1 MNDIYPISNLEVIG
15 YLFLCI
21 TFFMYKRFKLKVI
34 TEQIRAFVKKI
45 IDNKSY

>member
-1 MNDIYPISNLEVIG
+1 MNDIYLISNLEVIG
-15 YLFLCI
+15 YL
-21 TFFMYKRFKLKVI
+21 FMYKRFKLKVI